1 MAVQPEARSVPMD
14 FVWGR
19 ELGRGSFGVVYAVSR
34 KKDGRKY
41 VIKQCQIGRMSRAE
55 QEEAIREVH
64 LLASLRHDYIVQYHD
79 SFIGQGRLNIVMEL
93 CPGGD
98 LASKLAALRQRSQRL
113 PEASVWRYLLQVVSA
128 LRFVHSRKIL
138 HRDLKA
144 QNVFVGTD
152 GNVRLGDFGVSKL
165 LESTSD
171 LARTKVGTP
180 YFMSPELCE
189 SRPYSSKSDIW
200 ALGCLLYEMLAL
212 RPPFE
217 SDNIA
222 SLVLKIIRGRY
233 EPVCP
238 TYSCDVTWLV
248 ARCLSHDPEG
258 RPSAEQLLHIPTIRR
273 RALLLGIA
281 GVRAPNGAEAP
292 GPRTPPNTPPRS
304 EAQPQPKPSSS
315 GDSEGKRAA
324 AAPSRSPSP
333 ARWAERR
340 APSVQAEPNKR
351 QPHRQER
358 RAVSAPRMRER
369 AAAGSDSGHEQRTKP
384 ESRDA
389 RAKSAA
395 GRRPREEER
404 AAEQKERRRAWGRRR
419 PPPSPAER
427 RRSGSDQPD
436 RPRAHRRRAPR
447 PSRRAQ
453 GRQEPSGLQQSTADA
468 ATGGGGSAPAR
479 TESTDV
485 LVSSSMRDDNPSG
498 RREPLSGSALGR
510 WVDMRVWCVTL
521 CSLLSYVAGLGDK
534 VLLRCAVGR
543 PCRPAALSTEPSRRK
558 PVDRPCSSHG
568 LTHHPPCPPTPTLSA
583 RRLRVTRRQ
592 R

>member
-1 MAVQPEARSVPMD
+1 MKQINTRNMSHKERQDAVNEIRILASVVNP
-14 FVWGR
+14 
-19 ELGRGSFGVVYAVSR
+19 
-34 KKDGRKY
+34 Y
-41 VIKQCQIGRMSRAE
+41 VIRFC
-55 QEEAIREVH
+55 EAFVEDDM
-64 LLASLRHDYIVQYHD
+64 LYIITEYANH
-79 SFIGQGRLNIVMEL
+79 
-93 CPGGD
+93 GD
-98 LASKLAALRQRSQRL
+98 LFKRLQRL
-113 PEASVWRYLLQVVSA
+113 KQRHQSLPEDACWIYFIQLCLGVQA
-128 LRFVHSRKIL
+128 LHRNSIL
-138 HRDLKA
+138 HRDLKSA
-144 QNVFVGTD
+144 NVFLASH
-152 GNVRLGDFGVSKL
+152 NRLKIGDLGVAKL
-165 LESTSD
+165 LRAQEAYAKTQI
-171 LARTKVGTP
+171 GTP
-180 YFMSPELCE
+180 YYVSPELWKNK
-189 SRPYSSKSDIW
+189 PYNSKSDVW

-273 RALLLGIA
+273 RALLLGIV
-281 GVRAPNGAEAP
+281 GVRAPQGAEGP
-292 GPRTPPNTPPRS
+292 GPTTPPTTPPRS